1 MEEVLNPGDPCTQ
14 TTSTFINRFYIVGGN
29 DTLDAVCWQ
38 SCLPCGQAA
47 GLPETQH
54 SALRMYP
61 NPARDAVYVQWLD
74 AGQPDGTLYL
84 ADASGRVLIE
94 KALSEAVH
102 SGLSTDGLSS
112 GLYLV
117 HWTQKQ
123 QRGHQR
129 LVIQK

>member
-1 MEEVLNPGDPCTQ
+1 
-14 TTSTFINRFYIVGGN
+14 
-29 DTLDAVCWQ
+29 
-38 SCLPCGQAA
+38 
-47 GLPETQH
+47 
-54 SALRMYP
+54 
-61 NPARDAVYVQWLD
+61 VQWLD

-94 KALSEAVH
+94 KVLSEAVH
-102 SGLSTDGLSS
+102 TGISTDGLSS